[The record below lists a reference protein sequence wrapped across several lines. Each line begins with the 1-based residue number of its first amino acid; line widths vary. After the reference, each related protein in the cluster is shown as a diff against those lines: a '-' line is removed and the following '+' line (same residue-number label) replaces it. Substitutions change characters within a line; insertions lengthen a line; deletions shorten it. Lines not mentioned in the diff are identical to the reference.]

1 MRPCLSNNNDLM
13 LIYTFLFY
21 NLLPFGNED
30 LFFKISSLYYKYN
43 GELTEEPLKQ
53 RIYADK
59 NSAQSYKFEVPDFI
73 FFNLLFNEFNLWYN
87 DK

>member
-1 MRPCLSNNNDLM
+1 M

-30 LFFKISSLYYKYN
+30 LFFKISPLYYKYMFN
-43 GELTEEPLKQ
+43 AELTEEPLKQ

-73 FFNLLFNEFNLWYN
+73 FLICYLMNLIFGIMINE
-87 DK
+87 